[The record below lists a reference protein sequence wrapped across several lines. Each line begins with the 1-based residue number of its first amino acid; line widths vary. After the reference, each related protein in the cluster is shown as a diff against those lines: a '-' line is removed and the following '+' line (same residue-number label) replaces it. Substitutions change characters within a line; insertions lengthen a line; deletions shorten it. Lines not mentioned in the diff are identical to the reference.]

1 MRLSKSN
8 AVLLLAVLVTAVAL
22 ASCSPKR
29 NNAATRKYQAFITR
43 YNIYYNGDEHFKET
57 IKQLEATYQD
67 DYSKRVYLHPV
78 EAKADPKAP
87 QPSGNFDRSIEKAQ
101 KAIQLRSIKK
111 KPRKQP
117 GKQYDEKY
125 KEWMRRSEYNPFLHN
140 AWMMMGRSQY
150 FNGDFSG
157 AAATFLYVS
166 KHFRWLPATVT
177 EAKLWE
183 ARCYLAEGWLYE
195 AEGVI
200 DRVKPEELTD
210 NTLRGLYHFDRADL
224 YVRQHRYE
232 EAVPELEALLKY
244 TSGHQKLRVNFLLGQ
259 VLSELGRKGEAYKA
273 FHRAGTSSAAD
284 YRTKFNARIRQSE
297 VYEGTD
303 IEPEVKALRRMT
315 RYDRNKE
322 YLDQVYYAIGNLYM
336 SRRDTTEAIDAYS
349 TAIRESTR
357 GGYDK
362 ALASLALGRIYFT
375 QQRYDL
381 AQPCYSEAVPQLPD
395 DYPGLDSIRRR
406 SDVLDELAVYAQN
419 VHLQDSLLTLAAMTP
434 EEQMEVCRRL
444 AEEAKRKRLEE
455 EEQAKREAYMAEQE
469 ANRQPLPDNNVS
481 TPMNIG
487 NDDSWYFYNRSA
499 VASGKQ
505 AFQKQWGSRKLEDN
519 WRRRNRQ
526 EFSMSD
532 FEADTDEES
541 QATDSIAEAVADGLN
556 PEEQAKLVAAE
567 ENPEEPE
574 YYLKN
579 IPKTDAEKVTAN
591 DIVQEGLYNMGLILK
606 DKLEDFDAAKAEF
619 DLLMSRYPDNVYR
632 PDVYYNLYLMYV
644 RRGDLAEADK
654 YRQRIVS
661 EFPESPMGQAMANPD
676 YLQRLREMD
685 TRQEELYAATL
696 DDYLSNR
703 NAEVHANYE
712 LMQREYPLSKLMP
725 KFMFLDAL
733 TYVTENNPEL
743 FASTLKELL
752 QKYPDTDITPIA
764 TAYLKGLAQGRKLHH
779 TSTNMRAMVW
789 DTRLLAPG
797 DSTMA
802 NPDEPLK
809 VELDPQAPQ
818 MLAFIYDLAQV
829 NPKML
834 LYDVA
839 RHNFSTFVVRDFD
852 LEQMA
857 FGQLGVL
864 LVKGFANERE
874 LNHYRSILSRSFRLP
889 EGVRAIPISEANFE
903 MLLKQGRSFEEY
915 LEAIGEKSDLST
927 HEAVLP
933 PDEYPSPAEMYPAED
948 APTQPES
955 TPDPMEGLIKEAPA
969 LPAEDDTEPEP
980 YDIPLPELS
989 PVSSPTRTEP
999 APINAPEQEKPTQV
1013 RPKQGKPKTQ
1023 EPEEKP
1029 LFTPV
1034 SPSTTDIPE
1043 GSEG

>member
-1 MRLSKSN
+1 MRFTKSN
-8 AVLLLAVLVTAVAL
+8 AALLLAVLVAAVAL

-336 SRRDTTEAIDAYS
+336 SRRDTTEAIDAYA

-444 AEEAKRKRLEE
+444 ADEARRKRLEE

-532 FEADTDEES
+532 FEADTDDEGV
-541 QATDSIAEAVADGLN
+541 ATDSIAEAVADGLN

-818 MLAFIYDLAQV
+818 MLAFIYDLAEV

-874 LNHYRSILSRSFRLP
+874 LNHYRTILSRSFRLP

-915 LEAIGEKSDLST
+915 LEAIGEKRDLST

-933 PDEYPSPAEMYPAED
+933 PEEYPSPAEMYPDRIENLLEE
-948 APTQPES
+948 APT
-955 TPDPMEGLIKEAPA
+955 
-969 LPAEDDTEPEP
+969 LPADNEVEPEP
-980 YDIPLPELS
+980 YDVPLPELS
-989 PVSSPTRTEP
+989 PVSTPTRTEP
-999 APINAPEQEKPTQV
+999 APVVPEQEQ
-1013 RPKQGKPKTQ
+1013 PKSQ

>member
-1 MRLSKSN
+1 MMRLSKTHV
-8 AVLLLAVLVTAVAL
+8 AIFLLAIVAVAAL
-22 ASCSPKR
+22 ASCSPRR

-67 DYSKRVYLHPV
+67 DYSKRLYLHPV

-87 QPSGNFDRSIEKAQ
+87 QPTGNFDRSIEKAQ

-117 GKQYDEKY
+117 GKQYDQNY

-157 AAATFLYVS
+157 AAATFLYIS
-166 KHFRWLPATVT
+166 KHFRWLTGTVT
-177 EAKLWE
+177 EAQLWE

-200 DRVKPEELTD
+200 NRIKPDELTN
-210 NTLRGLYHFDRADL
+210 NTLKGLYHFDRADL

-232 EAVPELEALLKY
+232 EAVPELEALLHY
-244 TSGHQKLRVNFLLGQ
+244 TSGSQKMRVNFLLGQ

-336 SRRDTTEAIDAYS
+336 SRRDTAEAIDAYS

-419 VHLQDSLLTLAAMTP
+419 VHLQDSLLTLAAMSTD
-434 EEQMEVCRRL
+434 EQMEVCRRL
-444 AEEAKRKRLEE
+444 ADEAKRKREE
-455 EEQAKREAYMAEQE
+455 EAEQAKREEYMAEQV
-469 ANRQPLPDNNVS
+469 ANRQPLPDNNVA
-481 TPMNIG
+481 TPMSLST
-487 NDDSWYFYNRSA
+487 DKSWYFYNRSA

-505 AFQKQWGSRKLEDN
+505 AFQKLWGSRKLEDN

-532 FEADTDEES
+532 FETDADSEEL
-541 QATDSIAEAVADGLN
+541 ATDSIAASGAEGVNDD
-556 PEEQAKLVAAE
+556 EQRRLMAAE

-579 IPKTDAEKVTAN
+579 IPKTDAEKVNAN

-606 DKLEDFDAAKAEF
+606 DKLEDFDAARAEF

-644 RRGDLAEADK
+644 RQGDMAEAEK

-661 EFPESPMGQAMANPD
+661 EFPESPLGQAMANPD
-676 YLQRLREMD
+676 YLARLREMD

-696 DDYLSNR
+696 DDYMANR

-712 LMQREYPLSKLMP
+712 LMQRDYPLSKIMP
-725 KFMFLDAL
+725 KFMFLEAL
-733 TYVTENNPEL
+733 TYVTEDKPDL

-764 TAYLKGLAQGRKLHH
+764 SAYLKGLAQGRKLHH
-779 TSTNMRAMVW
+779 TASNMRAMVW

-797 DSTMA
+797 DSTLP

-809 VELDPQAPQ
+809 VTLDPSAPQ
-818 MLAFIYDLAQV
+818 MLAFIYDLGQV
-829 NPKML
+829 NPRTL

-839 RHNFSTFVVRDFD
+839 RHNFATFVVRDFD
-852 LEQMA
+852 LEQLT

-874 LNHYRSILSRSFRLP
+874 LNHYRTILSRSFTLP
-889 EGVRAIPISEANFE
+889 PGVRAIPISEANFE
-903 MLLKQGRSFEEY
+903 LLLKQGRSFEEY
-915 LEAIGEKSDLST
+915 LQAIGEETDLRT

-933 PDEYPSPAEMYPAED
+933 PDEYPSPAEMYPEAD
-948 APTQPES
+948 ES
-955 TPDPMEGLIKEAPA
+955 TVPEEPTPSSPETAPQRTPQEPPLVTPIPVTPDEE
-969 LPAEDDTEPEP
+969 EP
-980 YDIPLPELS
+980 YDIPVPELS
-989 PVSSPTRTEP
+989 PTLRRPVSPAEPVTTPTESVTTPAEP
-999 APINAPEQEKPTQV
+999 MPED
-1013 RPKQGKPKTQ
+1013 
-1023 EPEEKP
+1023 KP

-1034 SPSTTDIPE
+1034 APPSTDIPE
-1043 GSEG
+1043 GAEE